1 MIKHFHQCFMPTNYG
16 YNSQHAVQDFLVRS
30 WYVIPL
36 LKPIR
41 LQSATPVVLWPWT
54 FWTQRSSWL
63 PNNASQSVNSDTSP
77 VTDRLQ
83 SRPPCLGEKM
93 PWCTEASPYSTVCKH
108 AGESEGFTSCRG
120 SAVQHPELH
129 ISCPCADEAEQADS
143 PETWQLPTA
152 GDAASLITTW
162 WYKARKRRLA
172 FCLFP
177 VFFAY
182 VSSLGIL
189 LLFLCSPSPYALH
202 TDCATL

>member
-54 FWTQRSSWL
+54 LWTQRSSWL

-83 SRPPCLGEKM
+83 SRPPCLREKM

-108 AGESEGFTSCRG
+108 AGESEGFTSCWG
-120 SAVQHPELH
+120 SAVQTSWAPH
-129 ISCPCADEAEQADS
+129 IMSLCWWGWTGRQPRN
-143 PETWQLPTA
+143 LTA
-152 GDAASLITTW
+152 PHCRGCCIINNNLVI
-162 WYKARKRRLA
+162 
-172 FCLFP
+172 
-177 VFFAY
+177 
-182 VSSLGIL
+182 
-189 LLFLCSPSPYALH
+189 
-202 TDCATL
+202 